1 MNRRALWLIAL
12 LTLCGYQAVQ
22 WWQLRPVMQ
31 IAGVL
36 AAEDPQQ
43 AETSASAFPHK
54 GFTLQPRA
62 SYRITARLL
71 SREPYRLGR
80 EAELSPLDFA
90 LGWGVMSNSSVL
102 DALKIS
108 QSNRFFWLRWPD
120 APPAPEGELMR
131 HAANTHLIPADAGVA
146 RQLAKIRRGQVVQ
159 LQGLLVDAR
168 AADGWRWQTSLTRE
182 DSGAGA
188 CELFWVQSVSVVLSG
203 Q

>member
-12 LTLCGYQAVQ
+12 LMLCGYQAVQ

-36 AAEDPQQ
+36 AADEPKQS
-43 AETSASAFPHK
+43 ETAASAFPHK

-62 SYRITARLL
+62 SYRITARVL
-71 SREPYRLGR
+71 SREAYRMGR
-80 EAELSPLDFA
+80 EARLSPLDFA
-90 LGWGVMSNSSVL
+90 LGWGVMSNSSVV
-102 DALKIS
+102 DALEIS
-108 QSNRFFWLRWPD
+108 QSGRFFWLRWSD
-120 APPAPEGELMR
+120 APPAPEAELMR
-131 HAANTHLIPADAGVA
+131 HAANTHLIPADSGVG
-146 RQLAKIRRGQVVQ
+146 RQLAKIRPGQVVQ

-168 AADGWRWQTSLTRE
+168 AADGWQWQTSLVRE

-188 CELFWVQSVSVVLSG
+188 CELFWVQSVEVVLSG